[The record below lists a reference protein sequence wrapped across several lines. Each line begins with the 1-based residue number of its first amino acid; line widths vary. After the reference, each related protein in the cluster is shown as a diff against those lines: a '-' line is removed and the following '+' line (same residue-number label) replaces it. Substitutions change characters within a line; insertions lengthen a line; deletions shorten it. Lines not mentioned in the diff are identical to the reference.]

1 MERDIITRA
10 NDRLKD
16 VRKRLL
22 EVIDHEED
30 RKRDIDA
37 NNLTYFFFDAQGDEI
52 DYLYDLESDSYILDH
67 DEFEEKEGEFQED
80 IEEFTLKPLNETV
93 MVLNDAINSLSC
105 YLDNKDLGLNPIDDK
120 LNQIILTNDEEE
132 RNKKIDI
139 LSKQISS
146 DIDEFAQAILHY
158 KQQES
163 ELLKERQQAE
173 DDNRAV
179 LDEID
184 SKGRQINSIK
194 QKRLLLDRILYEYCS
209 KTGLPNLQ
217 SSNYS
222 ISFGK
227 QGQLFAL
234 TPTYLNQIVNE
245 IRDCFHLPEWINL
258 ELKVNQKAAREAK
271 KNGEMPDDVVV
282 TKTPIFSRVRTVD
295 KAE

>member
-1 MERDIITRA
+1 MEKDIIIRA
-10 NDRLKD
+10 INRLKD
-16 VRKRLL
+16 ARQRLL
-22 EVIDHEED
+22 EAKDEEEYRKGLIDLN
-30 RKRDIDA
+30 KLTYIFSDA
-37 NNLTYFFFDAQGDEI
+37 NGDEI
-52 DYLYDLESDSYILDH
+52 DDLNDLDDDSLC
-67 DEFEEKEGEFQED
+67 ELEEMEGVLQED
-80 IEEFTLKPLNETV
+80 IEEYTIKPIDKTV
-93 MVLNDAINSLSC
+93 TILDNAINSLSC
-105 YLDNKDLGLNPIDDK
+105 YLDNEDLGLNTIDDK

-163 ELLKERQQAE
+163 ELMKERQQAE

-282 TKTPIFSRVRTVD
+282 TKTPIFSRIRTVD

>member
-1 MERDIITRA
+1 MEKDIIIRA
-10 NDRLKD
+10 INRLKD
-16 VRKRLL
+16 ARQRLL
-22 EVIDHEED
+22 EAKDEEEYRKGLIDLN
-30 RKRDIDA
+30 K
-37 NNLTYFFFDAQGDEI
+37 LTYIFFDANGDEI
-52 DYLYDLESDSYILDH
+52 DDLNDLDDDSLC
-67 DEFEEKEGEFQED
+67 ELEEMEGELQED
-80 IEEFTLKPLNETV
+80 IEEYTIKPIDKTV
-93 MVLNDAINSLSC
+93 TILDNAINSLSC
-105 YLDNKDLGLNPIDDK
+105 YLDNEDLGLNTIDDK
-120 LNQIILTNDEEE
+120 LNQIILSNDEEG
-132 RNKKIDI
+132 RNKIIDI
-139 LSKQISS
+139 LSNQISS

-163 ELLKERQQAE
+163 ELMKERQQAE

-234 TPTYLNQIVNE
+234 TPTYLTQIVNE

-282 TKTPIFSRVRTVD
+282 TKTPIFSRIRTVD
-295 KAE
+295 KVE